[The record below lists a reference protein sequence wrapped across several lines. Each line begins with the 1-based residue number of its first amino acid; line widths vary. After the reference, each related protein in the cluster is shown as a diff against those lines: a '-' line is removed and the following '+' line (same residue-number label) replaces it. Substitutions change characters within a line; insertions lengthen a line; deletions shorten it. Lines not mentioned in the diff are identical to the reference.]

1 MPADPILEALEDLIA
16 NERSAILKGDL
27 DNLPG
32 LLHEKERLMQVLS
45 ETDVASKERISR
57 IQPLIARNRS
67 LLDAALAGM
76 RAAMCRLG
84 ARQQVRRTLSTYD
97 KTGARNVVGQTN
109 HRLEQRR

>member
-1 MPADPILEALEDLIA
+1 MQADPILDALEDLLA

-27 DNLPG
+27 DKLPG
-32 LLHEKERLMQVLS
+32 LLLEKERLMQALS
-45 ETDVASKERISR
+45 ETDAASKARISH

-76 RAAMCRLG
+76 RAATCRLG
-84 ARQQVRRTLSTYD
+84 TRQQLRRTLSTYD
-97 KTGARNVVGQTN
+97 NNGARNVIGQIS